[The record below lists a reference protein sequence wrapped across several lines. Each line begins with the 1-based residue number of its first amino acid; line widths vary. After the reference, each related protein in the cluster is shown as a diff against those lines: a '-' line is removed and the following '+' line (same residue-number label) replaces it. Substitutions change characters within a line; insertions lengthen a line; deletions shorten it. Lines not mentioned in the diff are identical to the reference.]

1 MKKHHALATLTVVIF
16 FGFASCHKWDWDWFD
31 KSKTDCDVQSYY
43 LTEIGYGG
51 PDPFLFEKKYN
62 AARDRV
68 TEITFTFL
76 NLHPVEVPYQARLV
90 YETDRFFAINK
101 LNKKDTLMKVLLN
114 SQGRVKK
121 VYGKIHRDSIM
132 FEYDHK
138 QRLKVIAAEI
148 SAGGALSRDT
158 CDYDDHG
165 NILGITHRDMYGRVG
180 YFYKYDY
187 SRKAKRQFYLDEP
200 VQHDEFALLQ
210 YLGYFPELEPKHVR
224 IFSRIGLET
233 GARLYEGHLTNHKF
247 DSKGRL
253 ISYDSYHEEDFKYLY
268 CSAIV
273 NWKCR

>member
-16 FGFASCHKWDWDWFD
+16 FGFASCRKWDWDWFD

-43 LTEIGYGG
+43 LTEINHGG

-121 VYGKIHRDSIM
+121 VYGKIHRDSII

-148 SAGGALSRDT
+148 SAGGGLFPGTLVTTTTMETYWALPIEI
-158 CDYDDHG
+158 C
-165 NILGITHRDMYGRVG
+165 
-180 YFYKYDY
+180 
-187 SRKAKRQFYLDEP
+187 
-200 VQHDEFALLQ
+200 
-210 YLGYFPELEPKHVR
+210 
-224 IFSRIGLET
+224 T
-233 GARLYEGHLTNHKF
+233 GALVIFTNTIIREKPNVSFILMNPYNTMSSPCCNTWVIFRNWSQNMCAYFHESGWRPGL
-247 DSKGRL
+247 DSMRG
-253 ISYDSYHEEDFKYLY
+253 I
-268 CSAIV
+268 
-273 NWKCR
+273 